1 MKIVKESVFKSKT
14 QGDVVG
20 DAKKEGRYVQITDDI
35 YAIMTAPAGM
45 IVNSKTGKKVE
56 VGAYALSDVVDAMR
70 KLLN

>member
-1 MKIVKESVFKSKT
+1 M
-14 QGDVVG
+14 G